1 MCDLIAISSLP
12 GNCFSTFSLIILT
25 LGLGSSHV
33 SKQNPWKIP
42 SFPVS
47 SASDPNCLWN
57 NLWMLWHR
65 LWGPAW
71 VNTWFGHSPAW
82 DLGASQPLPALFLDT
97 WLPSHPFSVHVHASL
112 PWRASLVLS
121 LHGKTSTVHVNH
133 AASMRHL
140 LCTSHKGN
148 MEPWLTQVRTSGSL
162 WLAWETGWKG
172 RRCK

>member
-82 DLGASQPLPALFLDT
+82 DLGASQPLPMT
-97 WLPSHPFSVHVHASL
+97 PSVHNHHGF
-112 PWRASLVLS
+112 VLG
-121 LHGKTSTVHVNH
+121 HM
-133 AASMRHL
+133 AAFSPF
-140 LCTSHKGN
+140 LCTRSRITSMKSQLGAQPPWENVHSARKSCSIYEASALHK
-148 MEPWLTQVRTSGSL
+148 P
-162 WLAWETGWKG
+162 
-172 RRCK
+172 